1 VPPYRRYAVAQAR
14 TDDAAMPEKLAP
26 IFLLLLLLAGPH
38 GLASP
43 AGPAAFDPDQPTV
56 LITGANR
63 GLGLEFARQY
73 AALGWNVIATCR
85 RPGAAAAL
93 RSLAAGADRVAIET
107 LDVTLDAD
115 VARVAAKYRDQ
126 PVDLL
131 LNNAGIYGDLE
142 KQTLGS
148 FDFEELK
155 RVLDVNTIGALRM
168 SEAFLDNV
176 RNSGQ
181 KKIVSLGGGMG
192 TPTIGSMFGG
202 HYFMKMSKAA
212 HISAMG
218 TLQKDLEDTG
228 IIVTMISP
236 GRVATQMLEDSGWTG
251 KSISPA
257 ESAALVIAMIGRLE
271 PEMGGRVVMY
281 NGRTIPW

>member
-1 VPPYRRYAVAQAR
+1 MRAFYTSVLLCLLSVSGCAGVTSAGEAAR
-14 TDDAAMPEKLAP
+14 
-26 IFLLLLLLAGPH
+26 
-38 GLASP
+38 
-43 AGPAAFDPDQPTV
+43 FDPDQPTV
-56 LITGANR
+56 LITGSNR

-85 RPGAAAAL
+85 RPKAAAEL
-93 RSLAAGADRVAIET
+93 QMLAAQFDRVAIEE
-107 LDVTLDAD
+107 LDVTLDRD
-115 VARVAAKYRDQ
+115 VQRVAEAYAGQ
-126 PVDLL
+126 PVDVL
-131 LNNAGIYGDLE
+131 LNNAGIYGNLE

-148 FDFEELK
+148 FDYEELK
-155 RVLDVNTIGALRM
+155 RVLDVNTIGSLRM
-168 SEAFLDNV
+168 SEAFLGNV
-176 RNSGQ
+176 QAGRQ

-236 GRVATQMLEDSGWTG
+236 GRVDTQMLKDSGYTG
-251 KSISPA
+251 KSISA
-257 ESAALVIAMIGRLE
+257 EESATLVIEMIAKLK
-271 PEMGGRVVMY
+271 PEMGGRVILY

>member
-1 VPPYRRYAVAQAR
+1 MRAHYTLILICLLSAYGAPGVAER
-14 TDDAAMPEKLAP
+14 
-26 IFLLLLLLAGPH
+26 
-38 GLASP
+38 ASG
-43 AGPAAFDPDQPTV
+43 ASQFDQNQPTV

-85 RPGAAAAL
+85 NPEAAAELQAL
-93 RSLAAGADRVAIET
+93 TALYDHIAIEK
-107 LDVTLDAD
+107 LDVTAD
-115 VARVAAKYRDQ
+115 SDVQRVAEAYADQ
-126 PVDLL
+126 PVDIL
-131 LNNAGIYGDLE
+131 LNNAGIYGDLN
-142 KQTLGS
+142 KQTLGN
-148 FDFEELK
+148 FDYEELK
-155 RVLDVNTIGALRM
+155 RVLDVNTIGSLRM

-176 RNSGQ
+176 QAGQQ

-236 GRVATQMLEDSGWTG
+236 GRVDTQMLKDSGYTG
-251 KSISPA
+251 RSISA
-257 ESAALVIAMIGRLE
+257 EESAGLVIEMIAKLQ
-271 PEMGGRVVMY
+271 PDMGGRVILY